1 MSGENA
7 MAEEQ
12 AIQAELVA
20 KFPFLA
26 ARMRIARERRM
37 FAETPAEQPPR
48 SWATFRTGCSSRFS
62 AR

>member
-20 KFPFLA
+20 KFPFLDA
-26 ARMRIARERRM
+26 KIRIARARRM
-37 FAETPAEQPPR
+37 FA
-48 SWATFRTGCSSRFS
+48 
-62 AR
+62 